1 MLNSLEKT
9 FSKFYKLSI
18 KLPKTIRKS
27 LSEYYYLIIVIWLI
41 FQAIGLMRMLT
52 AMGIITFFDISDTS
66 YTVDDGLALFV
77 GVSLTLQLIQV
88 SLALFA
94 INLLKAK
101 KKKGWDLMFVSYLV
115 AIFSLGY
122 HWFTS
127 TDLEGAIRTAII
139 VWIFGYLLYEVKSQM
154 IKKG

>member
-1 MLNSLEKT
+1 
-9 FSKFYKLSI
+9 
-18 KLPKTIRKS
+18 
-27 LSEYYYLIIVIWLI
+27 
-41 FQAIGLMRMLT
+41 MRMLT

-127 TDLEGAIRTAII
+127 ADLEGAIRTAII